1 MSTTF
6 IQYGKRINRRGILFT
21 LMLLSLIWS
30 CLPISALAGLAY
42 IVENG
47 NGLARNSSRL
57 NDPTCPSGG
66 DWISTSS
73 GAAIV
78 GNGCN
83 ILFDDVYVPKD
94 GMYFI
99 RFYVGLRENHAIR
112 DYGDS
117 TKFNLVSSKAI
128 SQQTEGI
135 SITTTTKYL
144 SSQFIGKDV
153 AFCDVLVDSQ
163 GNEYALIPGDA
174 CGDAVPLPPD
184 PPPPETSCSINS
196 GSGLSVHFDSID
208 RADLSTEPGVGN
220 TAIKNLQ
227 IPVNCTGGVDVSVK
241 MQLTQYTPL
250 KINSTEVIKTTANGV
265 GVAALYNGQTLTT
278 ATSIP
283 VTLKSGS
290 NTLNLDFQAVRNPAV
305 AVTDVPPGYFT
316 ASAVLVM
323 TQQ

>member
-30 CLPISALAGLAY
+30 GLPVSALAGTT
-42 IVENG
+42 VRHG
-47 NGLARNSSRL
+47 NGFARNADFV
-57 NDPTCPSGG
+57 NYPNCPSGG
-66 DWISTSS
+66 DWEPTGS

-78 GNGCN
+78 GNACN
-83 ILFDDVYVPKD
+83 ILFGDVYVPKA

-99 RFYVGLRENHAIR
+99 RFYVGLQDNHSVN
-112 DYGDS
+112 DHSDS
-117 TKFNLVSSKAI
+117 TKFYLDTTKPISSQVD
-128 SQQTEGI
+128 SI
-135 SITTTTKYL
+135 SITTYTKKL
-144 SSQFIGKDV
+144 GSQFIHQDV
-153 AFCDVLVDSQ
+153 AFCDVLVDAQ
-163 GNEYALIPGDA
+163 GEEYSLIEGGPCA
-174 CGDAVPLPPD
+174 SATPLPPD
-184 PPPPETSCSINS
+184 PPPPETSCNINN
-196 GSGLSVHFDSID
+196 GSGLSVHFDTID
-208 RADLSTEPGVGN
+208 RTDLSTEPGVGN
-220 TAIKNLQ
+220 TAIKSLQ

-250 KINSTEVIKTTANGV
+250 KINSTEVIKTTTNGL

-305 AVTDVPPGYFT
+305 AVGDVPPGYFT
-316 ASAVLVM
+316 ANAVLVM

>member
-30 CLPISALAGLAY
+30 GLPVSALAGTT
-42 IVENG
+42 VHHG
-47 NGLARNSSRL
+47 NGLARDPSRVSSPL
-57 NDPTCPSGG
+57 CPSGG
-66 DWISTSS
+66 DWVYTSK
-73 GAAIV
+73 GASIV

-83 ILFDDVYVPKD
+83 LLFGDVYVPKA
-94 GMYFI
+94 GMYFV
-99 RFYVGLRENHAIR
+99 RFYLGLQDNHAVR
-112 DYGDS
+112 MYADS
-117 TKFNLVSSKAI
+117 TKFHLDATKTLSDQAGS
-128 SQQTEGI
+128 I
-135 SITTTTKYL
+135 SITTYSKDL
-144 SSQFIGKDV
+144 SSQFINQDV
-153 AFCDVLVDSQ
+153 AFCDVLVDAQ
-163 GNEYALIPGDA
+163 GEEYSLIEGGPCA
-174 CGDAVPLPPD
+174 SATPLPPD
-184 PPPPETSCSINS
+184 PPPPETSCNINN
-196 GSGLSVHFDSID
+196 GSGLSVHFDTID
-208 RADLSTEPGVGN
+208 RTDLSTEPGVGN
-220 TAIKNLQ
+220 TAIKSLQ

-250 KINSTEVIKTTANGV
+250 KINSTEVIKTTTNGL

-305 AVTDVPPGYFT
+305 AVGDVPPGYFT
-316 ASAVLVM
+316 ANAVLVM

>member
-21 LMLLSLIWS
+21 LMILSLIWS
-30 CLPISALAGLAY
+30 YLPVSALADAV
-42 IVENG
+42 IHHG
-47 NGLARNSSRL
+47 NGYARNADFV
-57 NDPTCPSGG
+57 NYPNCPSGG
-66 DWISTSS
+66 DWEPAAP

-78 GNGCN
+78 GNSCN
-83 ILFDDVYVPKD
+83 ILFGDVYVPKA

-99 RFYVGLRENHAIR
+99 RFYVGLQDNHSVR
-112 DYGDS
+112 DYADS
-117 TKFNLVSSKAI
+117 TKFYLDTTKPISSQAD
-128 SQQTEGI
+128 SI
-135 SITTTTKYL
+135 SITTYTKKL
-144 SSQFIGKDV
+144 GSQFIYQDV
-153 AFCDVLVDSQ
+153 AFCDVLVDAQ
-163 GNEYALIPGDA
+163 GEEYQLIPGGP
-174 CGDAVPLPPD
+174 CGSAAPLPPD

-220 TAIKNLQ
+220 TAIKSLQ

-250 KINSTEVIKTTANGV
+250 KINSTEVIKTTTNGL

-305 AVTDVPPGYFT
+305 AVGDVPPGYFT
-316 ASAVLVM
+316 ANAVLVM